1 MPNNKSP
8 GNDSLTKKFC
18 KPFYGEIKIT
28 LRDSTMKSYQ
38 NGELSSSQKQ
48 AVIKVIKRTRNQ
60 SENERLKKVLP
71 SLISKT

>member
-1 MPNNKSP
+1 
-8 GNDSLTKKFC
+8 
-18 KPFYGEIKIT
+18 
-28 LRDSTMKSYQ
+28 MKSYQ

-60 SENERLKKVLP
+60 SVNERLKKVFP